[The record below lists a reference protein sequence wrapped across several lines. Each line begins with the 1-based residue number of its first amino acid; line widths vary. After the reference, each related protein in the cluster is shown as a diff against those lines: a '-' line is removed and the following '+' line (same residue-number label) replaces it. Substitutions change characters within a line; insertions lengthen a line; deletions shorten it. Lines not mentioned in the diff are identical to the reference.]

1 MLCRIT
7 GTWACGP
14 GISTIAAMTCSPERR
29 LEEGTFVAD
38 HLFLPGILARAEY
51 RRDFSNQRFFLTN
64 TVGPLSKAQDTATL
78 GVMYGWGT
86 KQGHW

>member
-7 GTWACGP
+7 GTWACGS
-14 GISTIAAMTCSPERR
+14 GTSTIATTCSAEGR
-29 LEEGTFVAD
+29 LKEGTFVAD

-51 RRDFSNQRFFLTN
+51 RRDFSNQRFFLTD

-78 GVMYGWGT
+78 GLMCWWGT
-86 KQGHW
+86 KQGNW